1 MDTKFTATITD
12 NLELSFADVQ
22 KYKQH
27 LMNLKSK
34 NKPVS
39 VIIKL
44 QSKGRS
50 DNQNAYYWAVVIG
63 LIAENCGYRQSWE
76 HEEVHSKLKDMFLPR
91 HGQLNI
97 TRSTSDLNTVE
108 FEEYLSKIR
117 QWASEYLSL
126 YIPLPNEVNY

>member
-12 NLELSFADVQ
+12 NLELSFDDVQ

-39 VIIKL
+39 VIIKI
-44 QSKGRS
+44 QSKDRS
-50 DNQNAYYWAVVIG
+50 NNQNGYYWGCVIE
-63 LIAENCGYRQSWE
+63 LIANHCGYRQSWE
-76 HEEVHSKLKDMFLPR
+76 REELHGELKRLFLPK
-91 HGQLNI
+91 HGRLQI

>member
-76 HEEVHSKLKDMFLPR
+76 REELHGELKRLFLPS
-91 HGQLNI
+91 HGPLKISQ
-97 TRSTSDLNTVE
+97 STGELNTVE

-126 YIPLPNEVNY
+126 YIPLPNEVNF